1 MPEITYYGSFDQ
13 NIAGASGL
21 SAYVSGQ
28 ALPAHAILKDIRF
41 TLDISAGGHAST
53 KNWQLHW
60 FAVGDEDGSPYAN
73 SQSKKMTSDDYTFD
87 GSMYFTQSDV
97 EKFTSGSFEVYA
109 KANTTHSSK
118 SYMGDFSITIE
129 YEEHTRCTAP
139 TTVSVEAASTMYETI
154 SLSWSGAKAG
164 TNNEI
169 AEYEIEYADS
179 SNNSSWGEWIS
190 LGRFKTSPQKVEA
203 PDVGVYRKYR
213 VWTIGAAGDEWSS
226 ETAKESGSVLRLVLT
241 TRCIA
246 PSTVKVDKTITAAAT
261 NILHLSGAE
270 GGENNG
276 IAGYYIQYADS
287 TDGETF
293 GNYAELKTV
302 DTTAASY
309 DVEVPMPPDNT
320 YRKFKV
326 WTLGNAGSN
335 WRSAAGTESDVT
347 FRGHA
352 ELEGFTDSPLIAGE
366 TKVKALHMQ
375 ELQER
380 ANTLRA
386 FYGLAAYSF
395 TNIVSGETGLK
406 DWTAHVGEVRTAIDE
421 ISTKHDAW
429 IDIPVNCPRADVIE
443 QLRAVILAM

>member
-13 NIAGASGL
+13 HTAGADGL
-21 SAYVSGQ
+21 STYVSGQ

-41 TLDISAGGHAST
+41 TLDISAGGYAST

-109 KANTTHSSK
+109 KANTTHSST

-129 YEEHTRCTAP
+129 YDEHTRCTPP
-139 TTVSVEAASTMYETI
+139 TTVSLESNSTMYETI
-154 SLSWSGAKAG
+154 SLAWSGAQAG
-164 TNNEI
+164 INNEI

-179 SNNSSWGEWIS
+179 ANNSSWSEWIS
-190 LGRFKTSPQKVEA
+190 LGTFKSSPQAVEA
-203 PDVGVYRKYR
+203 PEVGVYRKYR
-213 VWTIGAAGDEWSS
+213 VWTIGAAGYEWNSS
-226 ETAKESGSVLRLVLT
+226 SAKESGSVLRLILT
-241 TRCIA
+241 TRCTA
-246 PSTVKVDKTITAAAT
+246 PKTVTVDKTITAAAT

-270 GGENNG
+270 GGENNA

-287 TDGETF
+287 TDGTTF

-302 DTTAASY
+302 DTNASSI
-309 DVEVPMPPDNT
+309 DVEVPMPADNT

-326 WTLGNAGSN
+326 WTLGNAGSS

-352 ELEGFTDSPLIAGE
+352 ELEGFTDTPLIAGE

-395 TNIVSGETGLK
+395 TNIVRGETGLK
-406 DWTAHVGEVRTAIDE
+406 DWTAHVGEVRAAIDE
-421 ISTKHDAW
+421 ISTEHDAW
-429 IDIPVNCPRADVIE
+429 IDTPVNCPRADVIE